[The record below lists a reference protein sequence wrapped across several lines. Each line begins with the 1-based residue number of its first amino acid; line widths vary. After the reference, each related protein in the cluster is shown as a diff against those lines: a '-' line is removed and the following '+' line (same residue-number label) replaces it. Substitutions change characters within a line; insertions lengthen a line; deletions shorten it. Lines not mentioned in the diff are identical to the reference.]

1 LAVLVSIVKRTM
13 KSSEQIDTILK
24 KRGNSRFEL
33 IEILQDIQALY
44 NHLPEDLLNI
54 VAEKLEVHPIEVFKV
69 ANFYKAFTLKP
80 RGKHLLTVCLGT
92 ACHVRGAPK
101 FLDEV
106 LGQLKVTPGQ
116 TTDDG
121 EITLETVN
129 CLGACALGPV
139 VVLDGKYHR
148 HMTAGKLRAL
158 LQETRNAKSETIKKD
173 VGEDDKIAEGFA
185 GTGAETQA
193 KK

>member
-1 LAVLVSIVKRTM
+1 M
-13 KSSEQIDTILK
+13 KNQEILTSNLKTTINNILK
-24 KRGNSRFEL
+24 IHHQASMAL
-33 IEILQDIQALY
+33 IEVLQEIQNTY
-44 NHLPEDLLNI
+44 NYLPEDILRI
-54 VAEKLEVHPIEVFKV
+54 VSEKLDVPLIEVFRV

-80 RGKHLLTVCLGT
+80 RGKHLLIVCLGT

-106 LGQLKVTPGQ
+106 FGQLYVKPGE

-121 EITLETVN
+121 QFTVETVN

-139 VVLDGKYHR
+139 VVLDGKYYD
-148 HMTAGKLRAL
+148 HMTTGKLRTL
-158 LQETRNAKSETIKKD
+158 ILETRNKSCKGKK
-173 VGEDDKIAEGFA
+173 
-185 GTGAETQA
+185 